1 MKKFFQNIFSVVNDK
16 QHKVVTVLGIK
27 LKFRR
32 KTDEL
37 YRICKKQLAE
47 VRNISRDLKNK
58 DAVLATLM
66 NAQNK
71 DGCRLNTIEQ
81 YCARHLNKKPWGLI
95 DSVNGT
101 FRRYFIE
108 NNMVEKVEL
117 FKKNLDE
124 ESLKITD
131 IVIDKMLRLP
141 DESLAYLC
149 NLDFKAYK
157 LRYDIEKDK
166 KYERLLAENAD
177 NIKSSYKLSKPNY
190 DMEVFLY
197 HHGLKFANNKIIEYV
212 KNKDFIDAGAYIG
225 DSALVLLEYSPNK
238 IHSFEIS
245 QGHVENY
252 KRTMHLNNISEGK
265 YVINMC
271 GLSSEC
277 SSVKINNNGDMGKKI
292 YNGNGELVKTIIL
305 DSYIQKVENPIGFI
319 KADIEGAMFDALKGM
334 VKTIRKYRPV
344 LSFAIYHSAE
354 EFFETKIL
362 LDEITKDL
370 DYSVHIDSHFSES
383 MHIYGTV
390 LFAYPR
396 ELDN

>member
-238 IHSFEIS
+238 IHSFEIFKD
-245 QGHVENY
+245 HIDKY
-252 KRTMHLNNISEGK
+252 KQTMELNNVSENK
-265 YVINMC
+265 YAINQV
-271 GLSSEC
+271 GLSSYSC
-277 SSVKINNNGDMGKKI
+277 IVKLNTRGGDLGRKI
-292 YNGNGELVKTIIL
+292 YNGRGEDVRVIDL
-305 DSYIQKVENPIGFI
+305 DSYTEKLSNPVGFI

-383 MHIYGTV
+383 MHIYGTI
-390 LFAYPR
+390 LFAYPKD
-396 ELDN
+396 LD